1 MSRCSIVVSL
11 GLSDRR
17 YLVRAVENGCARRI
31 DAQPEYEIACRRG
44 QPVGFM
50 TCRSGV
56 LNVDVDGAARLTVV
70 CCALS
75 PTMAQYLRN
84 PLCRRYAGF
93 SSGVPSSS
101 SEYFTS
107 VICRPKLS
115 SIQRAAILLG
125 GSDSGHWSDC
135 YPPHRGVPVHRAT
148 NRTPQDLCRP
158 GRHRH
163 RERAAVRGGADAHP

>member
-1 MSRCSIVVSL
+1 MTRQSI
-11 GLSDRR
+11 
-17 YLVRAVENGCARRI
+17 
-31 DAQPEYEIACRRG
+31 
-44 QPVGFM
+44 
-50 TCRSGV
+50 
-56 LNVDVDGAARLTVV
+56 RLTVV

-125 GSDSGHWSDC
+125 GSHSGHWSYC
-135 YPPHRGVPVHRAT
+135 YPPHRGVPVDLLKTFADQAVIAIENARLFETEQTRTRELTERTKDLTETLEYQTAT
-148 NRTPQDLCRP
+148 SDVLS
-158 GRHRH
+158 
-163 RERAAVRGGADAHP
+163 V